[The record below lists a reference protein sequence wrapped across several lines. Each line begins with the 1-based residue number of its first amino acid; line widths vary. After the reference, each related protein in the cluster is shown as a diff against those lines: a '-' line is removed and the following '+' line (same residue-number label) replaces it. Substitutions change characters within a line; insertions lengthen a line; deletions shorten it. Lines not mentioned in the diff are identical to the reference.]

1 MTLDL
6 VVANRINKIK
16 NELGRGKRRW
26 KKLDKVMNKL
36 KNDHPT
42 IRDWNSCSNNW
53 LHPYESIEEFK
64 DAGREI
70 SRILFRQIDLDE
82 EKRYLHDLVRQGKK

>member
-6 VVANRINKIK
+6 VVAKRLNKIK

-26 KKLDKVMNKL
+26 KKLDKMMGKVREE
-36 KNDHPT
+36 HPSFK
-42 IRDWNSCSNNW
+42 DWDTGDW
-53 LHPYESIEEFK
+53 VDPYEDVKEFK
-64 DAGREI
+64 DAKYDI
-70 SRILFRQIDLDE
+70 SHILFRQIDLDE